1 MYAYSRAGLFQSG
14 ENQNLSCFFFSPV
27 KTKISLA
34 SFLMRETSS
43 RDDPRRGK
51 IMRDH
56 KKCMIKMND
65 HRAIIT
71 VIIAYITL

>member
-1 MYAYSRAGLFQSG
+1 MVSSYSIICMLIVV
-14 ENQNLSCFFFSPV
+14 LVYFSLV